1 MMTVHCYL
9 FVYQQGCQI
18 MLFRNSYVTEN
29 KHRDKH
35 NDISESLSHHLKHLF
50 PHCKLM
56 LLNKCV
62 DCHFLNIRGRKVFC
76 DAWKSEAYTIVSVD
90 MLLKYHYFR
99 TSQYSQVTFLL
110 YEKQFP
116 LFTSACN
123 QSNMRRTK
131 RGTNITK
138 SVLKR

>member
-76 DAWKSEAYTIVSVD
+76 DAWKSETYTIVSVD

-99 TSQYSQVTFLL
+99 TSQYSQVHF
-110 YEKQFP
+110 Y
-116 LFTSACN
+116 CMR
-123 QSNMRRTK
+123 SNSHCLPPRVIKVTCEEQK
-131 RGTNITK
+131 EGPI
-138 SVLKR
+138 